1 VKKVPKGRLRVVE
14 PKAAAAQEPQLTL
27 AMPEVAGV
35 IREGLLA
42 LSVSAGMAVLQ
53 EMLAQDVER
62 LVGPRGRHDAERTAY
77 RHGAERSSLPLGGR
91 RVPLTRPRVRSLEG
105 EELGLPTWR
114 ALAERDLL
122 SELAV
127 SRMLAGVSTRRYA
140 QAGLEP
146 VGSEIE
152 ATARGTSKSAV
163 SRRFVALTGARLSE
177 LLRRPVPAGIRVL
190 FIDCI
195 EIKGRAIVAA
205 LGVDVTGAKHLL
217 GIGEGATE
225 NARLVTSLIE
235 DLVQRGLC
243 AEEGLLFV
251 IDGAKAL
258 RSAIRRCFG
267 ERALVHRCQVHKA
280 RNVTDHL
287 PERERP
293 FVRRKLEAAWRDPDA
308 RAAERSLGALAR
320 SLEAAH
326 PGAAASLR
334 EGLSETLT
342 VTRLGLAPHEA
353 LWRTLRSTNPVEQ
366 AFSVC
371 RTEARNVKRWQSGDQ
386 ALRWVAA
393 GLQQASSGW
402 RRLRGHRSMPILL
415 AGLKRHVDAIDQE
428 VAGRLAA

>member
-1 VKKVPKGRLRVVE
+1 VKKVSKGRLRVVE
-14 PKAAAAQEPQLTL
+14 PQGGAAHEPQLTL

-42 LSVSAGMAVLQ
+42 LSVTAGMAVLS
-53 EMLAQDVER
+53 EMLAQDLER
-62 LVGPRGRHDAERTAY
+62 LVGPRGRHDGGRTAY
-77 RHGAERSSLPLGGR
+77 RHGAEPSSLPLGGR
-91 RVPLTRPRVRSLEG
+91 RVAVTKPRVRSVEG
-105 EELGLPTWR
+105 EEMTLPTWQ

-122 SELAV
+122 CELAV
-127 SRMLAGVSTRRYA
+127 ARMLAGVSTRRYA

-146 VGSEIE
+146 VGGEVE

-163 SRRFVALTGARLSE
+163 SRRFVALTRTRLHE
-177 LLRRPVPAGIRVL
+177 LLRRPVPAGIRVVFVDAL
-190 FIDCI
+190 

-205 LGVDVTGAKHLL
+205 LGVDATGAKHLL
-217 GIGEGATE
+217 GIAEGATE
-225 NARLVTSLIE
+225 NARLVTGLIE
-235 DLVQRGLC
+235 DLVERGLC
-243 AEEGLLFV
+243 AEGGLLFV

-258 RSAIRRCFG
+258 RTAIRRCFG
-267 ERALVHRCQVHKA
+267 ERALVQRCQVHKA

-293 FVRRKLEAAWRDPDA
+293 LVRRKLEAAWRNPDA
-308 RAAERSLGALAR
+308 EAAERSLAALAR
-320 SLEAAH
+320 SLDPAH

-371 RTEARNVKRWQSGDQ
+371 RVEARNVKRWQSGEQ

-393 GLQQASSGW
+393 GLQQASTGW
-402 RRLRGHRSMPILL
+402 RRLRGHRSMPVLQ
-415 AGLKRHVDAIDQE
+415 AGLTRHVNVIDQE
-428 VAGRLAA
+428 VADRLAA